1 MEIINWSLFMLPYT
15 QAVDELKLKFTNL
28 RRDFIA
34 TGHHSPIQHVE
45 GRVKQIGAILNKA
58 KGRDIGYDQIV
69 EGIDDIAGIRIIC
82 QFVEDID
89 KVVDIIRARDG
100 IDLHIK
106 EECDYIKDTK
116 QSGYR
121 SFHFNITYPMIMAD
135 GPISVTAEIQIRTMA
150 MNFWATIE
158 HSLKYK
164 YSGNLPSA
172 LETRLKNAA
181 EASFVLDQEMGHIRE
196 EIVEANEAI
205 YMRHDLVDKILKNVE
220 KLHFKIK
227 FDKANDLNRQFL
239 EIYEECNLERL
250 VEFNN
255 QLNTIARLYC
265 AE

>member
-1 MEIINWSLFMLPYT
+1 MEIINWSLFLLPYT

-28 RRDFIA
+28 RRDFMA
-34 TGHHSPIQHVE
+34 TGYHSPIQHVE
-45 GRVKQIGAILNKA
+45 GRVKRVGAILNKA
-58 KGRDIGYDQIV
+58 KRKDIGYDQIA
-69 EGIDDIAGIRIIC
+69 EEIEDIAGIRIIC
-82 QFVEDID
+82 RFVEDID
-89 KVVDIIRARDG
+89 TVVEMIRARDG
-100 IDLHIK
+100 ADLYIK
-106 EECDYIKDTK
+106 EERDYIKDTK
-116 QSGYR
+116 PSGYR
-121 SFHFNITYPMIMAD
+121 SFHFNISYPMLMAD
-135 GPISVTAEIQIRTMA
+135 GPISVVAEIQIRTMA

-164 YSGNLPSA
+164 YSGNLPGG
-172 LETRLKNAA
+172 LQTRLKNAA
-181 EASFVLDQEMGHIRE
+181 EASFMLDQEMGHIRE

-220 KLHFKIK
+220 NLHFKIK

-255 QLNTIARLYC
+255 QLNTISRLYC